1 MNKLQKSLMILT
13 ALGLFVFS
21 LVIIFDD
28 NGFMDLQKIKKQRDG
43 IIMENEHVRAAN
55 RGLYREIDR
64 LKNDTAFIENIA
76 RQELG
81 MVGRDELIL
90 KPRGRAVDHEK

>member
-1 MNKLQKSLMILT
+1 MILMT
-13 ALGLFVFS
+13 LVLFAFS

-28 NGFMDLQKIKKQRDG
+28 NGFLDLQKMKKQLDG
-43 IIMENEHVRAAN
+43 IITQNAQVRNTN

-81 MVGRDELIL
+81 MIGRDELIL
-90 KPRGRAVDHEK
+90 KPQGGAVDHEK

>member
-1 MNKLQKSLMILT
+1 MNKIQKSLMMLT
-13 ALGLFVFS
+13 ALVLFAFS
-21 LVIIFDD
+21 LVIVFGDD
-28 NGFMDLQKIKKQRDG
+28 GFMDLQKIKKQRDG
-43 IIMENEHVRAAN
+43 IILQNEHVRAAN

-90 KPRGRAVDHEK
+90 KPQGRAVRDKK

>member
-1 MNKLQKSLMILT
+1 MMLT
-13 ALGLFVFS
+13 ALVLFAFS
-21 LVIIFDD
+21 LVIVFGDD
-28 NGFMDLQKIKKQRDG
+28 GFMDLQKIKKQRDG
-43 IIMENEHVRAAN
+43 IILQNEHVRAAN

-90 KPRGRAVDHEK
+90 KPQGRAVRDKK